1 MLEKDLARTMEAL
14 NVMAEAEE
22 AVGEFYQACANLP
35 GEDRGFWLEMAGEE
49 ASHKKHIQKI
59 GETISRKPEDF
70 SLHRPFNAAATRMFL
85 SFIRKSTADLEEN
98 KIPRE
103 RILFVARDIERSLL
117 ELSYFE
123 IVKTTNPTYEKALK
137 EIHAQTADHGSRLE
151 RRIVGPPPRGR

>member
-22 AVGEFYQACANLP
+22 AVGEFYQVCANLP
-35 GEDRGFWLEMAGEE
+35 GEDRGFWLQMAGEE

-59 GETISRKPEDF
+59 GETISRNPEDF

-85 SFIRKSTADLEEN
+85 SFIRKSKADLEEN
-98 KIPRE
+98 KIPGE

-137 EIHAQTADHGSRLE
+137 EIHAQTADHSSRLE
-151 RRIVGPPPRGR
+151 RRIAGNPPKGR